1 MGCKHY
7 AALRLFA
14 ESGVD
19 GLDCG
24 SPAPTEAGIADR
36 RVVVVGG
43 GVIGVCCAYFLAKEG
58 ADVTLVE
65 RDEIGGGASFG
76 NAGTIA
82 AGHPPLNKPGRIRR
96 SLLELLNP
104 KSPLYIPVRWDPGLL
119 RWLWTFRRF
128 CTDHHLSAS
137 MGALAPLGH
146 ASLALFDGLVASENL
161 ACNYER
167 SGYYEICR
175 TKKGLAEVTH
185 DAAMMRQYGYHPR
198 EMDGDELREIE
209 PAILEGVVGG
219 VHFPEAATCDPHRF
233 VVELADRSVRR
244 GARIEI
250 GRGVSEIL
258 STGSAVTG
266 VRLADGEILDAE
278 VVVLATGSY
287 SGNLTKKFG
296 LRLPIRAA
304 KGYHRDL
311 ELEDAAAHP
320 LSIAC
325 VLAETS
331 VFCTPMPG
339 FTRLAGTLE
348 FSGVN
353 HELRPRRLEQLTTAA
368 AAYLGGV
375 RGAVIRS
382 EWCGL
387 RPCTPDGIPYVGPVP
402 GQSGLFVAT
411 GHAMLGLTLGPVTG
425 KLIEGYVLERR
436 TSLAAGALGLERLN

>member
-1 MGCKHY
+1 M
-7 AALRLFA
+7 A
-14 ESGVD
+14 E
-19 GLDCG
+19 
-24 SPAPTEAGIADR
+24 R

-43 GVIGVCCAYFLAKEG
+43 GVIGVCCAYFLAKGG
-58 ADVTLVE
+58 AGVTLVE
-65 RDEIGGGASFG
+65 RDEIGGAASFG

-104 KSPLYIPVRWDPGLL
+104 KSPLYIPLRWDPGLI
-119 RWLWTFRRF
+119 RWLWTFRTF
-128 CTDHHLSAS
+128 CTDHHLAVS
-137 MGALAPLGH
+137 MGALAPLGQ
-146 ASLALFDGLVASENL
+146 ASLDLFDVLVESENL
-161 ACNYER
+161 NCNYER

-185 DAAMMRQYGYHPR
+185 DAAMMRKYGYHPH
-198 EMDGDELREIE
+198 EIGGDELREIE

-219 VHFPEAATCDPHRF
+219 VYFPEAATCDPHRF
-233 VVELADRSVRR
+233 VLELADRSVRH
-244 GARIEI
+244 GARIET

-258 STGSAVTG
+258 STGSAVNG
-266 VRLADGEILDAE
+266 VRLEDGEILDANA
-278 VVVLATGSY
+278 VVLATGSY
-287 SGNLTKKFG
+287 SGGLTRKFG
-296 LRLPIRAA
+296 LQIPVRAG

-311 ELEDAAAHP
+311 EPGDAGAR
-320 LSIAC
+320 LLGIAC

-331 VFCTPMPG
+331 VFCTPMAG

-353 HELRPRRLEQLTTAA
+353 HELRPRRLEQLTAA
-368 AAYLGGV
+368 AEEYLDGV

-387 RPCTPDGIPYVGPVP
+387 RPCTPDGIPLVGPVP

-425 KLIEGYVLERR
+425 KLIEEHVLEGG
-436 TSLAAGALGLERLN
+436 TSLPAGALGLERLR

>member
-1 MGCKHY
+1 M
-7 AALRLFA
+7 A
-14 ESGVD
+14 E
-19 GLDCG
+19 
-24 SPAPTEAGIADR
+24 R

-43 GVIGVCCAYFLAKEG
+43 GVIGVCCAYFLAKRG
-58 ADVTLVE
+58 AGVILVE
-65 RDEIGGGASFG
+65 RGEIGGGASFG

-96 SLLELLNP
+96 SVLELLSP
-104 KSPLYIPVRWDPGLL
+104 KSPLYIPVRWDPGLF

-128 CTDHHLSAS
+128 CTEHHLSVS
-137 MGALAPLGH
+137 MGALAPLGQ
-146 ASLALFDGLVASENL
+146 ASLELFDVLVESENL
-161 ACNYER
+161 NCDYER

-175 TKKGLAEVTH
+175 TKKGLADVTH

-198 EMDGDELREIE
+198 EIGGDELREIE
-209 PAILEGVVGG
+209 PAIREGVVGG
-219 VHFPEAATCDPHRF
+219 VHFPEAATCDPHGF
-233 VVELADRSVRR
+233 VLELAGRSVRH
-244 GARIEI
+244 GAQIET
-250 GRGVSEIL
+250 GRGVSEVL
-258 STGSAVTG
+258 SSGSAVRG
-266 VRLADGEILDAE
+266 VRLEDGEILDANA
-278 VVVLATGSY
+278 VVLATGAY
-287 SGNLTKKFG
+287 SGSLTRKFG
-296 LRLPIRAA
+296 LRIPVCAG

-311 ELEDAAAHP
+311 EPSDAGARP
-320 LSIAC
+320 MSIAC

-331 VFCTPMPG
+331 VFCTPMAG

-353 HELRPRRLEQLTTAA
+353 HEMRPRRLEQLTAA
-368 AAYLGGV
+368 AGEYLDGV

-425 KLIEGYVLERR
+425 KLIEEHVLEGG
-436 TSLAAGALGLERLN
+436 TSLPAGALGLERLR

>member
-1 MGCKHY
+1 M
-7 AALRLFA
+7 
-14 ESGVD
+14 
-19 GLDCG
+19 
-24 SPAPTEAGIADR
+24 
-36 RVVVVGG
+36 
-43 GVIGVCCAYFLAKEG
+43 IGVCCAYFLAKGG
-58 ADVTLVE
+58 AGVILVE

-104 KSPLYIPVRWDPGLL
+104 KSPLYIPVRWDPGLF
-119 RWLWTFRRF
+119 RWLWTFRTF
-128 CTDHHLSAS
+128 CTDRHLSVS

-146 ASLALFDGLVASENL
+146 ASLDLFDVLVESENL
-161 ACNYER
+161 DCNYER
-167 SGYYEICR
+167 NGYYDICR
-175 TKKGLAEVTH
+175 TDRGLREARH
-185 DAAMMRQYGYHPR
+185 DAAMMRQYSYHPR
-198 EMDGDELREIE
+198 EMGGDELREIE

-219 VHFPEAATCDPHRF
+219 VFFPEAATCDPHRF
-233 VVELADRSVRR
+233 VLELADRSVRH
-244 GARIEI
+244 GARIET

-258 STGSAVTG
+258 STGSAVNG
-266 VRLADGEILDAE
+266 VRLEDGEILAASA
-278 VVVLATGSY
+278 VVLATGSY
-287 SGNLTKKFG
+287 SGDLTWRFG
-296 LRLPIRAA
+296 LQIPVRAG

-311 ELEDAAAHP
+311 ELGDPGAR
-320 LSIAC
+320 LVGIAC

-331 VFCTPMPG
+331 VFCTPMVG

-353 HELRPRRLEQLTTAA
+353 HEMRPRRLEQLTTAA
-368 AAYLGGV
+368 EEYLDGV
-375 RGAVIRS
+375 RGALIRS

-425 KLIEGYVLERR
+425 KLIGEHVLEGG
-436 TSLAAGALGLERLN
+436 TSLPAGALGLERLR

>member
-1 MGCKHY
+1 MGRHS
-7 AALRLFA
+7 AAT
-14 ESGVD
+14 
-19 GLDCG
+19 
-24 SPAPTEAGIADR
+24 TEAAIADR

-43 GVIGVCCAYFLAKEG
+43 GVIGVCCAYFLAREG

-65 RDEIGGGASFG
+65 RDEIGGAASFG

-82 AGHPPLNKPGRIRR
+82 AGHLPLNKPGRIRR

-104 KSPLYIPVRWDPGLL
+104 KSPLYIPVRWDPGLF
-119 RWLWTFRRF
+119 RWLWAFRTF

-146 ASLALFDGLVASENL
+146 ASLDLFDDLVASENL
-161 ACNYER
+161 ACNYKR
-167 SGYYEICR
+167 SGYYDICR

-198 EMDGDELREIE
+198 ELDGDELREIE
-209 PAILEGVVGG
+209 PAILEGVLGG

-233 VVELADRSVRR
+233 VLELAERSVCR
-244 GARIEI
+244 GGRIET

-266 VRLADGEILDAE
+266 VRLEDGEILDAE
-278 VVVLATGSY
+278 AVVLATGSY
-287 SGNLTKKFG
+287 SGDLTRKFG
-296 LRLPIRAA
+296 LRLPIRAG

-311 ELEDAAAHP
+311 ELEDASPHP
-320 LSIAC
+320 PDVAC

-353 HELRPRRLEQLTTAA
+353 HELRPRRLEQLSTAA

-436 TSLAAGALGLERLN
+436 TSLPAGALGLERLN

>member
-1 MGCKHY
+1 M
-7 AALRLFA
+7 
-14 ESGVD
+14 
-19 GLDCG
+19 
-24 SPAPTEAGIADR
+24 
-36 RVVVVGG
+36 VGG
-43 GVIGVCCAYFLAKEG
+43 GVIGVCCAYFLTKGG
-58 ADVTLVE
+58 AHVTLLE
-65 RDEIGGGASFG
+65 RGEIGCGASFG

-96 SLLELLNP
+96 SFLELLNP
-104 KSPLYIPVRWDPGLL
+104 KSPLYIPLRWDPGLL

-128 CTDHHLSAS
+128 CTDHHLAAS

-146 ASLALFDGLVASENL
+146 ASLDLFDDLVASENL
-161 ACNYER
+161 ACNYKR

-175 TKKGLAEVTH
+175 TQKGLAEVTH

-198 EMDGDELREIE
+198 ELQGAELREVE
-209 PAILEGVVGG
+209 PALLEGIVGG
-219 VHFPEAATCDPHRF
+219 VHFPEAATCDPHQF
-233 VVELADRSVRR
+233 VLELADRSARQ
-244 GARIEI
+244 GARMET

-266 VRLADGEILDAE
+266 VRLEDGEILDGNA
-278 VVVLATGSY
+278 VVLATGSY
-287 SGNLTKKFG
+287 SGSLTRKFG
-296 LRLPIRAA
+296 LRLPVRAG

-311 ELEDAAAHP
+311 ELGEGGARP
-320 LSIAC
+320 LGSAY
-325 VLAETS
+325 VLAEAS
-331 VFCTPMPG
+331 VFCTPMAG
-339 FTRLAGTLE
+339 FTRVAGTLE

-353 HELRPRRLEQLTTAA
+353 HELRRGRLERLTAA
-368 AAYLGGV
+368 AETYLSGM

-402 GQSGLFVAT
+402 GRSGLFVAT

-436 TSLAAGALGLERLN
+436 MSLPAGALGLERLK

>member
-1 MGCKHY
+1 MME
-7 AALRLFA
+7 AA
-14 ESGVD
+14 
-19 GLDCG
+19 
-24 SPAPTEAGIADR
+24 IADR

-76 NAGTIA
+76 NAGSIA
-82 AGHPPLNKPGRIRR
+82 PGHPPLNKPGRIRR
-96 SLLELLNP
+96 SLLDLLNP
-104 KSPLYIPVRWDPGLL
+104 KSPLYIPVRWDPGLF
-119 RWLWTFRRF
+119 RWLWTFRKF
-128 CTDHHLSAS
+128 CTDHHLSMS

-146 ASLALFDGLVASENL
+146 ASLDLFDDLVASENL

-185 DAAMMRQYGYHPR
+185 DAAMMRRYGYHPR
-198 EMDGDELREIE
+198 EMKGDELREIE
-209 PAILEGVVGG
+209 PAILESVVGG
-219 VHFPEAATCDPHRF
+219 VFFPEAATCDPHRF
-233 VVELADRSVRR
+233 VLELADRSVQH
-244 GARIEI
+244 GARIET

-258 STGSAVTG
+258 SDGSAVKG
-266 VRLADGEILDAE
+266 VRLEDDEILEAG

-287 SGNLTKKFG
+287 SGNLTRKFG
-296 LRLPIRAA
+296 LHLPVRAG

-311 ELEDAAAHP
+311 ELGDAGARP
-320 LSIAC
+320 LGVAC
-325 VLAETS
+325 ILAETS
-331 VFCTPMPG
+331 VFCTPMAG
-339 FTRLAGTLE
+339 FMRLAGTLE

-353 HELRPRRLEQLTTAA
+353 HEMRPGRLKQLTTAA
-368 AAYLGGV
+368 EAYLSGI
-375 RGAVIRS
+375 RDAVIRS

-387 RPCTPDGIPYVGPVP
+387 RPCTPDGIPYVGPVS

-425 KLIEGYVLERR
+425 KLIEGYVLEGR
-436 TSLAAGALGLERLN
+436 TSIPAGALGLERLQ

>member
-1 MGCKHY
+1 M
-7 AALRLFA
+7 A
-14 ESGVD
+14 E
-19 GLDCG
+19 
-24 SPAPTEAGIADR
+24 R
-36 RVVVVGG
+36 RVIVVGG
-43 GVIGVCCAYFLAKEG
+43 GVIGVCCAYFLAKAG

-96 SLLELLNP
+96 SILELLNP

-119 RWLWTFRRF
+119 RWLWTFRTF
-128 CTDHHLSAS
+128 CTEHHLAAS
-137 MGALAPLGH
+137 MDALAPLGH
-146 ASLALFDGLVASENL
+146 ASLDLFDALIESEGLD
-161 ACNYER
+161 CNYER
-167 SGYYEICR
+167 RGYYEICR
-175 TKKGLAEVTH
+175 TKRGLAEVTR
-185 DAAMMRQYGYHPR
+185 DAAMMRPHGFHPR
-198 EMDGDELREIE
+198 EMHGDELREVE
-209 PAILEGVVGG
+209 PAILEGVTGG
-219 VHFPEAATCDPHRF
+219 IYFPEAATCDPHRF
-233 VVELADRSVRR
+233 VLELADRSVRL
-244 GARIEI
+244 GARIET

-258 STGSAVTG
+258 SSGSAAKG
-266 VRLADGEILDAE
+266 VRLEDGESVEADA
-278 VVVLATGSY
+278 VVLATGAY
-287 SGNLTKKFG
+287 SAVLTKKFG
-296 LRLPIRAA
+296 LHLPVRAG

-311 ELEDAAAHP
+311 EPAEGGQDA

-353 HELRPRRLEQLTTAA
+353 HRMRPRRLKQLTAA
-368 AAYLGGV
+368 AEVYLDGV
-375 RGAVIRS
+375 SNAVIRS

-402 GQSGLFVAT
+402 GQSGLFVAN

-425 KLIEGYVLERR
+425 KLMEEHVLRGHTSLPSEALGIERR
-436 TSLAAGALGLERLN
+436 

>member
-1 MGCKHY
+1 M
-7 AALRLFA
+7 
-14 ESGVD
+14 
-19 GLDCG
+19 
-24 SPAPTEAGIADR
+24 ADR
-36 RVVVVGG
+36 HVIVVGG
-43 GVIGVCCAYFLAKEG
+43 GVIGVCCAYFLTRGG
-58 ADVTLVE
+58 AHVTLLE
-65 RDEIGGGASFG
+65 RDEIGSGASFG

-104 KSPLYIPVRWDPGLL
+104 KSPLYIPPRWDPGLF
-119 RWLWTFRRF
+119 RWLWTFRTF

-146 ASLALFDGLVASENL
+146 ASLDLFDGLVASENL
-161 ACNYER
+161 ACNYKR

-175 TKKGLAEVTH
+175 TKRGLAEVTH

-198 EMDGDELREIE
+198 EMQGDELREVE
-209 PAILEGVVGG
+209 PALLEGVVGG
-219 VHFPEAATCDPHRF
+219 VHFPEAATCDPHQF
-233 VVELADRSVRR
+233 VLELADRSVRH
-244 GARIEI
+244 GARIET
-250 GRGVSEIL
+250 GRAVSEIL
-258 STGSAVTG
+258 STGSAVKG
-266 VRLADGEILDAE
+266 VRLEDGEILEGSA
-278 VVVLATGSY
+278 VVLATGSY
-287 SGNLTKKFG
+287 SGSLTRKFG
-296 LRLPIRAA
+296 LRLPVRAG

-311 ELEDAAAHP
+311 ELADGGKRP
-320 LSIAC
+320 LGNAY

-331 VFCTPMPG
+331 VFCTPMAG
-339 FTRLAGTLE
+339 FTRVAGTLE

-353 HELRPRRLEQLTTAA
+353 HELRPGRLEQLTRAA
-368 AAYLGGV
+368 ETYLSGI

-436 TSLAAGALGLERLN
+436 MSLPAGALGLERLR

>member
-1 MGCKHY
+1 M
-7 AALRLFA
+7 A
-14 ESGVD
+14 E
-19 GLDCG
+19 
-24 SPAPTEAGIADR
+24 R

-58 ADVTLVE
+58 AGVTLVE

-82 AGHPPLNKPGRIRR
+82 PGHPPLNKPGRIRR
-96 SLLELLNP
+96 SLLELLSP
-104 KSPLYIPVRWDPGLL
+104 KSPLYIPVRWDPGLV
-119 RWLWTFRRF
+119 RWLWTFRTF
-128 CTDHHLSAS
+128 CTDHHLAVS

-146 ASLALFDGLVASENL
+146 ASLELFDALVESEGLD
-161 ACNYER
+161 CNYR
-167 SGYYEICR
+167 RGGYYEICR
-175 TKKGLAEVTH
+175 TDRGFRETKHE
-185 DAAMMRQYGYHPR
+185 AAMMREYGYHPR
-198 EMDGDELREIE
+198 ELDGDELREIE

-233 VVELADRSVRR
+233 VLELADRSVR
-244 GARIEI
+244 GGGRIET

-258 STGSAVTG
+258 STGSGVTG
-266 VRLADGEILDAE
+266 VRLEDGEILDAN

-287 SGNLTKKFG
+287 SSRLTRKFG
-296 LRLPIRAA
+296 LRLPVRAG

-311 ELEDAAAHP
+311 EFEDAGAHP
-320 LSIAC
+320 PGIAC

-353 HELRPRRLEQLTTAA
+353 HEMRPRRLEQLTAA
-368 AAYLGGV
+368 AEVYLGGV
-375 RGAVIRS
+375 RGAVVRS

-402 GQSGLFVAT
+402 GRSGLFVAT

-425 KLIEGYVLERR
+425 KLIGEHVLRGR
-436 TSLAAGALGLERLN
+436 TSLPAGALGLERLR

>member
-1 MGCKHY
+1 M
-7 AALRLFA
+7 A
-14 ESGVD
+14 E
-19 GLDCG
+19 
-24 SPAPTEAGIADR
+24 R

-65 RDEIGGGASFG
+65 RNEIGGGASFG

-82 AGHPPLNKPGRIRR
+82 PGHPPLNKPGRIRR

-104 KSPLYIPVRWDPGLL
+104 KSPLYIPVRWDPGLF
-119 RWLWTFRRF
+119 RWLWAFRTF

-137 MGALAPLGH
+137 MSALAPLGH
-146 ASLALFDGLVASENL
+146 ASLDLFDALVESENL
-161 ACNYER
+161 NCNYER

-175 TKKGLAEVTH
+175 TDRGLREARH

-198 EMDGDELREIE
+198 EMEGDELREIE
-209 PAILEGVVGG
+209 PAVLEGVEGG
-219 VHFPEAATCDPHRF
+219 VHFPEAATCEPHHF
-233 VVELADRSVRR
+233 VLELADRSVGY
-244 GARIEI
+244 GARIET

-258 STGSAVTG
+258 STGSAVKG
-266 VRLADGEILDAE
+266 ARLEDGEILDAN

-287 SGNLTKKFG
+287 SGGLTRKFG
-296 LRLPIRAA
+296 LRLPVRAG

-311 ELEDAAAHP
+311 EFRDGGARP
-320 LSIAC
+320 LGVPCI
-325 VLAETS
+325 LAETS
-331 VFCTPMPG
+331 VFCTPMAG

-353 HELRPRRLEQLTTAA
+353 HEMRPRRLEQLTAA
-368 AAYLGGV
+368 AETYLGGM
-375 RGAVIRS
+375 RDAVIRS

-425 KLIEGYVLERR
+425 KLIEGYVLERP
-436 TSLAAGALGLERLN
+436 TSLPAGALGLER

>member
-1 MGCKHY
+1 MTDVGM
-7 AALRLFA
+7 
-14 ESGVD
+14 
-19 GLDCG
+19 
-24 SPAPTEAGIADR
+24 ADR
-36 RVVVVGG
+36 HVIVVGG
-43 GVIGVCCAYFLAKEG
+43 GVIGVCCAYFLTKEG
-58 ADVTLVE
+58 ARVTLVE
-65 RDEIGGGASFG
+65 RDEIGRGASFG

-104 KSPLYIPVRWDPGLL
+104 KSPLYIPARWDPGLF
-119 RWLWTFRRF
+119 RWLWTFRTF
-128 CTDHHLSAS
+128 CTDQHLAAS

-146 ASLALFDGLVASENL
+146 ASLDLFDGLVASENL
-161 ACNYER
+161 ACNYKR

-175 TKKGLAEVTH
+175 TEKGLADVTH

-198 EMDGDELREIE
+198 EMQGDELREVE
-209 PAILEGVVGG
+209 PALLEGVVGG

-233 VVELADRSVRR
+233 VLELADRSVRH
-244 GARIEI
+244 GARIET

-258 STGSAVTG
+258 STGSAVKG
-266 VRLADGEILDAE
+266 VRLEDGEILDGNA
-278 VVVLATGSY
+278 VVLATGSY
-287 SGNLTKKFG
+287 SGSLTRKFG
-296 LRLPIRAA
+296 LRLPVRAG

-311 ELEDAAAHP
+311 ELGDGGKRP
-320 LSIAC
+320 LGSAY

-331 VFCTPMPG
+331 VFCTPMEG
-339 FTRLAGTLE
+339 FTRVAGTLE

-353 HELRPRRLEQLTTAA
+353 HELRPRRLEQLTAA
-368 AAYLGGV
+368 AETYLSGI

-425 KLIEGYVLERR
+425 KLIEGYVLERPM
-436 TSLAAGALGLERLN
+436 SLPGAALRLERLS

>member
-1 MGCKHY
+1 M
-7 AALRLFA
+7 
-14 ESGVD
+14 
-19 GLDCG
+19 
-24 SPAPTEAGIADR
+24 
-36 RVVVVGG
+36 
-43 GVIGVCCAYFLAKEG
+43 CCAYFLTKGG
-58 ADVTLVE
+58 AHVTLLE
-65 RDEIGGGASFG
+65 RGEIGCGASFG

-96 SLLELLNP
+96 SFLELLNP
-104 KSPLYIPVRWDPGLL
+104 RSPLYIPVRWDPGLL

-128 CTDHHLSAS
+128 CTDHHLAAS
-137 MGALAPLGH
+137 MSALAPLGH
-146 ASLALFDGLVASENL
+146 ASLDLFDDLVASENL
-161 ACNYER
+161 ACNYKR

-175 TKKGLAEVTH
+175 TQKGLAEVTH

-198 EMDGDELREIE
+198 DLQGAELREVE
-209 PAILEGVVGG
+209 PALLEGIVGG
-219 VHFPEAATCDPHRF
+219 VHFPEAATCDPHQF
-233 VVELADRSVRR
+233 VLELADRSARQ
-244 GARIEI
+244 GARMET

-266 VRLADGEILDAE
+266 VRLEDGEILDGNA
-278 VVVLATGSY
+278 VVLATGSY
-287 SGNLTKKFG
+287 SGSLTRKFG
-296 LRLPIRAA
+296 LRLPVRAG

-311 ELEDAAAHP
+311 ELGDGGARP
-320 LSIAC
+320 LSSAY

-331 VFCTPMPG
+331 VFCTPMAG
-339 FTRLAGTLE
+339 FTRVAGTLE

-353 HELRPRRLEQLTTAA
+353 HELRRGRLERLTAA
-368 AAYLGGV
+368 AETYLSGM

-425 KLIEGYVLERR
+425 KLIEGYVLAGR
-436 TSLAAGALGLERLN
+436 TSLPAGALGLERLK